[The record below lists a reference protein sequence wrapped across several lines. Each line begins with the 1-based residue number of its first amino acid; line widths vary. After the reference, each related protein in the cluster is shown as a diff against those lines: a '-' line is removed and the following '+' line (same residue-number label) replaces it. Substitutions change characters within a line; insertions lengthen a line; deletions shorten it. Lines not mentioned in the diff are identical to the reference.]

1 MNILS
6 FNWHTPY
13 LSLLARLDHHFD
25 VAPANRQGHIHK
37 EPWHE
42 NMRPLTPNVTPI
54 TTAEALKRLKNSHY
68 DLVLGHNVADMAFT
82 RAFSLPKILVFH
94 TRFLT
99 EPRNRDRPEMIEA
112 CRRQIRELISGVYC
126 VFIAETKRY
135 DWGLPGEVIMPGV
148 DVSLYG
154 GYTGENPRVLRVG
167 NFIRMRDE
175 TSGYSMQE
183 AVLQGLPSLVMGDN
197 PDIPGAR
204 PSRDWEDLKQA
215 YRENRLFLN
224 TTIPEWEDGYN
235 LAMLEAMATGMP
247 VVSLSNPVSPLTD
260 GLNGYVS
267 ADISGLR
274 QRVHMLLRDLNLAK
288 TIGSEGKRTVERFF
302 PIGPFLEKWER
313 AIRRAYAWYP
323 HPAGTVFSVERGE
336 ESALEQ
342 RGRRAYQDGDLAEA
356 EVCFRRLVSLCS
368 KAEHKGMLGVVL
380 LEAGRYAEAE
390 SVLAEAAAGTPSNSV
405 WLMNHGNALRAL
417 GREDEAARRFRE
429 ALSADPNLAEA
440 AVNLGDL
447 LHGQGLWRE
456 ADEAWAR
463 AEALRPGKAVIQWK
477 RLFAPLPAA
486 PASEEEIE
494 ACRMEFKQRLET
506 FARHI
511 PSDFSLETVGH
522 AQPFLLA
529 YQGRDDNALMRLYGG
544 LVEEAARRTLPQYL
558 QPIPRLL
565 ERGERMRVGFASAFF
580 CSHSVWKIPL
590 AGWIQGLDRARFEV
604 FCYHL
609 GVRSDEIT
617 DQAAAGVDHFKRGPK
632 PLSKW
637 ADMIAG
643 DRLHALIYPEIG
655 MDGLTI
661 QLAALRL
668 APVQAVGLGHPQT
681 TGLSTV
687 DAFLSSE
694 LMKPDR
700 PEESYGER
708 IVPLPGIG
716 VAYRPRPTCPRVAS
730 RRGLGADEETV
741 LFWCCHY
748 ISKYEP
754 RHDILYPLIAREL
767 PRARFLFLGPVRG
780 KAGFEIL
787 HRRLH
792 AAFAGHGLDF
802 DRYVQILPR
811 MSTEQFDAVS
821 RACDFFLDNP
831 GWSGFNS
838 ALECLAVGLPV
849 LTCRGGTVRSNHAAA
864 VLERI
869 GLADLVACN
878 MEDLARMAVRLGK
891 DPGARADLSAR
902 IARGLPRL
910 YEDQEPVRALEEWL
924 LSVSRE
930 SDGSG
935 I

>member
-13 LSLLARLDHHFD
+13 LSLLARLNHQFD

-54 TTAEALKRLKNSHY
+54 ATAEALKRLKNNYY
-68 DLVLGHNVADMAFT
+68 DLVLGHNVADIAFT

-99 EPRNRDRPEMIEA
+99 EPQYRDRPEMIEA

-126 VFIAETKRY
+126 VFIAQTKRY
-135 DWGLPGEVIMPGV
+135 DWNLPGEVIMPGI

-167 NFIRMRDE
+167 NFIRLRDE

-215 YRENRLFLN
+215 YRQNRLFLN
-224 TTIPEWEDGYN
+224 TTIPKWEDGYN
-235 LAMLEAMATGMP
+235 LAMLEAMAVGMP

-260 GLNGYVS
+260 GVDGYVS
-267 ADISGLR
+267 TDVSGLR
-274 QRVHMLLRDLNLAK
+274 QRVHMLLEDLSLAK

-302 PIGPFLEKWER
+302 PMGPFLEKWDR
-313 AIRRAYAWYP
+313 AIRRACAWHP
-323 HPAGTVFSVERGE
+323 HPPGRIFSKEGTQGSG
-336 ESALEQ
+336 LEH
-342 RGRRAYQDGDLAEA
+342 RGRRAYQDGDLTEAEA
-356 EVCFRRLVSLCS
+356 CFRRLVSLHA
-368 KAEHKGMLGVVL
+368 KPEHKGMLGAVL
-380 LEAGRYAEAE
+380 LEAGRFAEAE
-390 SVLAEAAAGTPSNSV
+390 PVLAEAAAGASPNPV

-429 ALSADPNLAEA
+429 ALSADPKLAEA

-456 ADEAWAR
+456 ADDVWAR
-463 AEALRPGKAVIQWK
+463 AEALRPGKAMVQWK

-486 PASEEEIE
+486 PTSEEEIE
-494 ACRMEFKQRLET
+494 GCRMEFKQRLEA
-506 FARHI
+506 FACHI
-511 PSDFSLETVGH
+511 PPDFSLETVGL

-529 YQGRDDNALMRLYGG
+529 YQGRDDNDLMRLYGG
-544 LVEEAARRTLPQYL
+544 LVEEAARRTLPHHLRPIRRPL
-558 QPIPRLL
+558 Q
-565 ERGERMRVGFASAFF
+565 RGKRMRVGFASAFF

-590 AGWIQGLDRARFEV
+590 AGWIEGLDRTRFEV

-609 GVRSDEIT
+609 GVRCDEIT
-617 DQAAAGVDHFKRGPK
+617 DGAAAAADHFNRGPR
-632 PLSKW
+632 PVSQW

-687 DAFLSSE
+687 DVFLSSE
-694 LMKPDR
+694 LMQPDR
-700 PEESYGER
+700 PEESYREKV
-708 IVPLPGIG
+708 VPLPGIG
-716 VAYRPRPTCPRVAS
+716 VAYRPRPTWPHAAS
-730 RRGLGADEETV
+730 RRGLGADEKTV

-754 RHDILYPLIAREL
+754 RHDILYPLIARAL
-767 PRARFLFLGPVRG
+767 PQARFLFLGPMRG

-792 AAFAGHGLDF
+792 AAFLDQGLEF
-802 DRYVQILPR
+802 DRHVRILPR
-811 MSTEQFDAVS
+811 MNAEQFDAVS
-821 RACDFFLDNP
+821 RACDLFLDNP

-849 LTCRGGTVRSNHAAA
+849 LTCRGQTVRANHAAA

-869 GLADLVACN
+869 GLADLVAHTT
-878 MEDLARMAVRLGK
+878 EDLAQMAVRLGK
-891 DPGARADLSAR
+891 DRGARADLSAR
-902 IARGLPRL
+902 IAQGLPRL
-910 YEDQEPVRALEEWL
+910 YEDQGPVRALEEWL
-924 LSVSRE
+924 LSISQKP
-930 SDGSG
+930 DGSG